1 MTRQVVSSP
10 WPVWGTAGSRV
21 LLAAGWGGR
30 GLDHR
35 CLWQS
40 DPPCGCTPVGEKS
53 TLRLVLFWEFLIKL
67 NNLTWQTNAAY
78 AIKKTPKNLL
88 TLGSSGGSYCTI
100 QSTSGMSSPRA
111 ATSVH
116 SRMPESALQNWKKV
130 VVRLVCFCLPCEMIQ
145 SKGTLRT
152 AAAAG
157 QHLLTVTLQ
166 ISKDKIKQK
175 KNHLLLTSANLF
187 FTGTTKEL

>member
-1 MTRQVVSSP
+1 MQ
-10 WPVWGTAGSRV
+10 
-21 LLAAGWGGR
+21 L
-30 GLDHR
+30 
-35 CLWQS
+35 
-40 DPPCGCTPVGEKS
+40 
-53 TLRLVLFWEFLIKL
+53 
-67 NNLTWQTNAAY
+67 
-78 AIKKTPKNLL
+78 KKTPTTTKKNNLL

-100 QSTSGMSSPRA
+100 QSTSGISSPRA

-130 VVRLVCFCLPCEMIQ
+130 VVRLVCFCLPCEMKQ
-145 SKGTLRT
+145 SKETLRT

-187 FTGTTKEL
+187 FRRYNQRTLTFRGSVFFFDHLYI

>member
-67 NNLTWQTNAAY
+67 NNLIWQTNAAY
-78 AIKKTPKNLL
+78 AIKKTPKTYWPWGHLEGR
-88 TLGSSGGSYCTI
+88 TAR
-100 QSTSGMSSPRA
+100 SSPPRGCPA
-111 ATSVH
+111 LELPRLCTAGCRSQRCRTGRRWWYVW
-116 SRMPESALQNWKKV
+116 SAFVCPAKWYKAKERSEQLQ
-130 VVRLVCFCLPCEMIQ
+130 
-145 SKGTLRT
+145 
-152 AAAAG
+152 
-157 QHLLTVTLQ
+157 LQ
-166 ISKDKIKQK
+166 VNICSPSPFKYQRIK
-175 KNHLLLTSANLF
+175 
-187 FTGTTKEL
+187 

>member
-78 AIKKTPKNLL
+78 AIKKTQQQKTPQKLIDLGVIWRVVLHDPVHLGDVQPSSCHVCAQQDAGVSVAELEEGGGTFGLL
-88 TLGSSGGSYCTI
+88 LFALRNDTKQRNAQNSCSCR
-100 QSTSGMSSPRA
+100 STSAHRHPS
-111 ATSVH
+111 
-116 SRMPESALQNWKKV
+116 N
-130 VVRLVCFCLPCEMIQ
+130 I
-145 SKGTLRT
+145 KG
-152 AAAAG
+152 
-157 QHLLTVTLQ
+157 
-166 ISKDKIKQK
+166 
-175 KNHLLLTSANLF
+175 
-187 FTGTTKEL
+187 